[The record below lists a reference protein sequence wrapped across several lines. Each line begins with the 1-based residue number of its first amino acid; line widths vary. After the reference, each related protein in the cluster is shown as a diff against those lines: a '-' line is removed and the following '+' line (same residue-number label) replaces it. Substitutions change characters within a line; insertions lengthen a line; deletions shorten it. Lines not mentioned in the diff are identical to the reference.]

1 VLEEEKGMAG
11 STIIVGID
19 DSPSS
24 QAALSWAAR
33 LARATRWDLRAVHV
47 LEWPVGLA
55 EEAAGEPAEVVRLPD
70 SAVDQ
75 AFRHGMRR
83 VFDEVDP
90 QSGWELHFAE
100 GDTAP
105 MLVRL
110 AAEAELLVIGSREH
124 DTSGRVL
131 AGGISHFCISHAT
144 RPVVVVPVE
153 YLSTT

>member
-1 VLEEEKGMAG
+1 MAD

-24 QAALSWAAR
+24 RAALSWAAR
-33 LARATRWDLRAVHV
+33 LARATRWELRAVHV
-47 LEWPVGLA
+47 LEWPVGLT
-55 EEAAGEPAEVVRLPD
+55 EELSGLPAEVAHLPD

-75 AFRHGMRR
+75 SFRHGMRR

-90 QSGWELHFAE
+90 PSGWALQFAE
-100 GDTAP
+100 GDTAE

-131 AGGISHFCISHAT
+131 AGGISHYCISHAT

-153 YLSTT
+153 HLSRT

>member
-1 VLEEEKGMAG
+1 MAD

-24 QAALSWAAR
+24 RAALSWAAR
-33 LARATRWDLRAVHV
+33 LARATRWNLRAVHV

-55 EEAAGEPAEVVRLPD
+55 EEAAGEPAEVVQLPD
-70 SAVDQ
+70 SAVEK

-90 QSGWELHFAE
+90 LSEWQLHFAE
-100 GDTAP
+100 GDTAQ
-105 MLVRL
+105 MLIRL

-124 DTSGRVL
+124 DTSGRSL
-131 AGGISHFCISHAT
+131 AGGISHYCISHAT
-144 RPVVVVPVE
+144 SPVVVVPVE
-153 YLSTT
+153 HLSTT

>member
-1 VLEEEKGMAG
+1 MAD

-24 QAALSWAAR
+24 QAALSWAAQ

-55 EEAAGEPAEVVRLPD
+55 EESAGEPAEVDHLPD
-70 SAVDQ
+70 SAVEP

-90 QSGWELHFAE
+90 LSEWQLHFAE
-100 GDTAP
+100 GDTAQ
-105 MLVRL
+105 MLIRL
-110 AAEAELLVIGSREH
+110 AAAAELLVIGSREH

-131 AGGISHFCISHAT
+131 AGGISHYCISHAT
-144 RPVVVVPVE
+144 SPVVVVPVE